1 MRDINLSELCA
12 CGDSS
17 KLYQYMDT
25 FVVVT
30 SDNRLLAAIISDCG
44 FEPLLRYRDCLI
56 NKVAFWQHGAWTV
69 YFWVFT
75 FGLLPFAACF
85 VSVIDALKYG
95 VVGGVVFTALTWLF
109 SAVLDRLS
117 TGPAAKAAPILSAL
131 GLYLASQCFMG
142 MIL

>member
-56 NKVAFWQHGAWTV
+56 NELHFTLENEYGLTNMVGDYTYQGNSFILEYDMDCDTI
-69 YFWVFT
+69 YFSVDIKNET
-75 FGLLPFAACF
+75 IPSCF
-85 VSVIDALKYG
+85 FETISYLEKIDVKKSKG
-95 VVGGVVFTALTWLF
+95 
-109 SAVLDRLS
+109 
-117 TGPAAKAAPILSAL
+117 
-131 GLYLASQCFMG
+131 
-142 MIL
+142 